1 MRYFVAFVLLFGLAS
16 APLQVPPAQAFG
28 LDDLKKSF
36 DKAKDKAKE
45 KYDKVRDK
53 AREKYKEG
61 KADYEEASGSLSEEE
76 EIEVGGNLVSGL
88 LGAAP
93 LVDEPSLQR
102 YVNDIGYWI
111 ALQSERSDLPWRFG
125 VIDSEGVNAFA
136 APGGYIVI
144 TLGLYN
150 LLDNEAQLAGVLA
163 HEIAH
168 VVQRHHLKALQK
180 TMKREFWT
188 DLGVRV
194 VGDEEK
200 REKLKKMINSGVQ
213 LYANGLDRKYE
224 YDADLRGVVLA
235 ARAGY
240 DPYAL
245 LDVLTTIDS
254 IDPAANEVAVLMKT
268 HPPTAK
274 RLDEL
279 ARSMDGRLDEYAVGR
294 HNAERFRR
302 VAASPE

>member
-1 MRYFVAFVLLFGLAS
+1 MKILAQTILLFSLIFS
-16 APLQVPPAQAFG
+16 PAVMTPSFALSF
-28 LDDLKKSF
+28 DDLKK
-36 DKAKDKAKE
+36 DLKEAKE
-45 KYDKVRDK
+45 KLKEKTKQGKEKFDKSR
-53 AREKYKEG
+53 G
-61 KADYEEASGSLSEEE
+61 KLTEAE
-76 EIEVGGNLVSGL
+76 EIEIGGNLISGL

-93 LVDEPSLQR
+93 LVDDAGLQQ
-102 YVNDIGYWI
+102 YVNDVGYWI
-111 ALQSERSDLPWRFG
+111 AAQSKRPQLPWNFG
-125 VIDSEGVNAFA
+125 VIDSEGINAFA

-150 LLDNEAQLAGVLA
+150 LLENEAQLAGVLA

-168 VVQRHHLKALQK
+168 VVRKHHLKALQK

-188 DLGVRV
+188 DLGVKA

-200 REKLKKMINSGVQ
+200 REKLEKLINSGVQ
-213 LYANGLDRKYE
+213 LYASGLDRKYE

-254 IDPAANEVAVLMKT
+254 ISPDSAELTVLMKT
-268 HPPTAK
+268 HPPTAE
-274 RLDEL
+274 RLDQL
-279 ARSMDGRLDEYAVGR
+279 GRKMDGRLDDYASGQQNV
-294 HNAERFRR
+294 ARFRQ
-302 VAASPE
+302 VVGNP

>member
-1 MRYFVAFVLLFGLAS
+1 MRFLVVLVLLLGLAGTAFV
-16 APLQVPPAQAFG
+16 QPPAQAFG
-28 LDDLKKSF
+28 LDDIKKGF
-36 DKAKDKAKE
+36 DKARDKAKE
-45 KYDKVRDK
+45 KYDKVREK
-53 AREKYKEG
+53 TREKYDEG
-61 KADYEEASGSLSEEE
+61 RSRYDEATGSLSQEE

-93 LVDEPSLQR
+93 LVNEPALQH
-102 YVNDIGYWI
+102 YVNDVGYWI
-111 ALQSERSDLPWRFG
+111 ASQSERKDLPWRFG

-136 APGGYIVI
+136 APGGYVVI

-168 VVQRHHLKALQK
+168 VVQRHHLKALKK

-194 VGDEEK
+194 VGNEEK
-200 REKLKKMINSGVQ
+200 REKLKKLINSGVQ

-224 YDADLRGVVLA
+224 FDADLRGVVLA

-254 IDPAANEVAVLMKT
+254 IDPAAGEVAVLMKT
-268 HPPTAK
+268 HPPTGK
-274 RLDEL
+274 RLEEL
-279 ARSMDGRLDEYAVGR
+279 ARSMDGRLDEFAVGR
-294 HNAERFRR
+294 HNTERFRR
-302 VAASPE
+302 VAASPG

>member
-1 MRYFVAFVLLFGLAS
+1 MKVLARMILLFSLVVGPVVMTPSFALS
-16 APLQVPPAQAFG
+16 F
-28 LDDLKKSF
+28 DDLKK
-36 DKAKDKAKE
+36 DLKQAKE
-45 KYDKVRDK
+45 KVKKK
-53 AREKYKEG
+53 AKEG
-61 KADYEEASGSLSEEE
+61 KAKFDESRGKLTEEE
-76 EIEVGGNLVSGL
+76 EIEIGGNLVSGL

-93 LVDEPSLQR
+93 LVGDAGLQQ
-102 YVNDIGYWI
+102 YVNDVGYWV
-111 ALQSERSDLPWRFG
+111 ASQSKRKQLPWSFG
-125 VIDSEGVNAFA
+125 VIDSEGINAFA

-150 LLDNEAQLAGVLA
+150 LLENEAQLAGVLA

-168 VVQRHHLKALQK
+168 VVRKHHLKALQK

-188 DLGVRV
+188 DLGVKA
-194 VGDEEK
+194 VGNEDK
-200 REKLKKMINSGVQ
+200 REKLKELINSGVQ
-213 LYANGLDRKYE
+213 LYATGLDRKYE

-254 IDPAANEVAVLMKT
+254 INPDSSELTVLMKT

-274 RLDEL
+274 RLDRL
-279 ARSMDGRLDEYAVGR
+279 GRKMDGRLDDYAAGQL
-294 HNAERFRR
+294 NAGRFRQ
-302 VAASPE
+302 VASNP